1 MLYLILATLLYVVAI
16 LLTTFATR
24 NLNSGFVTAI
34 INTIS
39 AVIPIGVVG
48 FTANKKLLEN
58 AKPGIIMAI
67 LAGIAIALFT
77 LMLNKSFSVNKVGI
91 VTPIV
96 YGGAIF
102 LTSILGIYLFK
113 EKITM
118 LQGIGLTFIGIGLL
132 IVIYVKASGT

>member
-1 MLYLILATLLYVVAI
+1 MLYLILATLLYTVAL
-16 LLTTFATR
+16 LLTTIATR

-34 INTIS
+34 INAIS
-39 AVIPIGVVG
+39 AVIPIGIVG
-48 FTANKKLLEN
+48 LSANKKLFEN
-58 AKPGIIMAI
+58 AKLGIIMAI
-67 LAGIAIALFT
+67 LAGVAIALFT